1 MVFKKIAII
10 NLMGGLGNQLHQIA
24 FSKYLDD
31 IGYDVKIDLSWYNVS
46 NFSDGTTKRDLEIN
60 ISDFG
65 LAILENNQKLR
76 NTKSP
81 IYENS
86 KILKK
91 LYNSRINFVYKEHYG
106 NEYDDS
112 KYRYFNKFNGY
123 WQSPKYLKNS
133 KEFLI
138 TGFKKNLDFKSA
150 TKNGKTMVHIRK
162 GDYINWGEDLPLEY
176 YKKCLLTH
184 SKESNQSEYDIF
196 TDLQEIDNSDS
207 LFINAKEIHNN
218 LNDTGMKTL
227 SNMHNYS
234 NFIIANSSLSF
245 FSAYLGANDNS
256 LIYYPHP
263 WFKSIKH
270 KPYRSKNWSPVE
282 Y

>member
-1 MVFKKIAII
+1 MGLRKIAII
-10 NLMGGLGNQLHQIA
+10 KLMGGLGNQLHQIA

-31 IGYDVKIDLSWYNVS
+31 IGYNVKIDLSWYNVS
-46 NFSDGTTKRDLEIN
+46 KFPDGTIKRNLEIN
-60 ISDFG
+60 VSDFG
-65 LAILENNQKLR
+65 LETLENKIKLR

-86 KILKK
+86 KVLKK

-123 WQSPKYLKNS
+123 WQSPRYLKDS

-138 TGFKKNLDFKSA
+138 TGLRKNPDFNSDV
-150 TKNGKTMVHIRK
+150 KNEKTMVHIRK
-162 GDYINWGEDLPLEY
+162 GDYISWGEDLPLEY
-176 YKKCLLTH
+176 YKNCLFTLN
-184 SKESNQSEYDIF
+184 KDSNNSEYDIY
-196 TDLQEIDNSDS
+196 TDLQEIDNNES
-207 LFINAKEIHNN
+207 LFIDAKEIYNN

-227 SNMHNYS
+227 SNMLTYR
-234 NFIIANSSLSF
+234 NFIISNSSLSF
-245 FSAYLGANDNS
+245 FSAFLGANHKS
-256 LIYYPHP
+256 YIYYPQP

-270 KPYRSKNWSPVE
+270 TPYTNHNWSPVE
-282 Y
+282 H